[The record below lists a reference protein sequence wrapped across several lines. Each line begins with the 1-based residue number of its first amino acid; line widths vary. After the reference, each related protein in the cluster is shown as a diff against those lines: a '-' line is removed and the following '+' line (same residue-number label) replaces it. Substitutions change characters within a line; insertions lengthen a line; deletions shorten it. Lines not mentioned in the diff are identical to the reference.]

1 MQKFNF
7 RIPLIRGL
15 PMQMIQCPNC
25 GKLTGFKRALGFGTF
40 FMVVITGGLWLLAI
54 LFYPLRCITCG
65 LTSSDA
71 RGSRG
76 ALAFVFIL
84 ILAAMFGIFTHTGKR
99 SDSAAAYI
107 DNSPSISEA
116 RNDVPAPASHIYT
129 VAQISAHMNNIPTG
143 TDLTARGF
151 YLSPHVS
158 GGWAPPNQMDPCSV
172 LLYGGTVRTQHGE
185 ADPRDYCR
193 FSVVLQDENT
203 NQIHYLVC
211 NMSLEEAQVAK
222 RQCHYKSSLL
232 AHGTYA
238 SSLDFHIMPAFMGQ
252 QIGVPALDDCTLE
265 PLSEPP
271 APQESQAPPTSSQSP
286 QETEAPPTPDK
297 IMRAMN
303 EVDSLPEN
311 RNKPY
316 PVDGEVELDVR
327 KALSTSK
334 ALRSATITLVSLHR
348 EVTLSG
354 TVVDESSR
362 ELADDIASHVPGV
375 VAVHNNLTVG
385 GGAKPQ

>member
-1 MQKFNF
+1 
-7 RIPLIRGL
+7 
-15 PMQMIQCPNC
+15 MQMIQCPNC
-25 GKLTGFKRALGFGTF
+25 GKLTGFKRNLGFGTF
-40 FMVVITGGLWLLAI
+40 FMVLITGGLWLLAI
-54 LFYPLRCITCG
+54 PFYPLRCITCG
-65 LTSSDA
+65 LTSSAA
-71 RGSRG
+71 RGARG
-76 ALAFVFIL
+76 ALTIVFIL

-107 DNSPSISEA
+107 DNSPSISDV
-116 RNDVPAPASHIYT
+116 RNDVPAPARHIYT

-143 TDLTARGF
+143 TDLSARGF
-151 YLSPHVS
+151 YLQPHVS

-172 LLYGGTVRTQHGE
+172 LLYGGTVRVQHGE

-203 NQIHYLVC
+203 NQISYLVC

-222 RQCHYKSSLL
+222 HLYHYKSSLL

-238 SSLDFHIMPAFMGQ
+238 SSLDFNIMPAFMGQ

-265 PLSEPP
+265 PQSEPP
-271 APQESQAPPTSSQSP
+271 APQETQTPPTSAQAP
-286 QETEAPPTPDK
+286 QENQVPSTPQAPQESEAPPTPDK

-316 PVDGEVELDVR
+316 PVDGEVERDVR

-354 TVVDESSR
+354 NVVDEPSR
-362 ELADDIASHVPGV
+362 ELAGEITSQVPGV

-385 GGAKPQ
+385 GSAKPQ

>member
-1 MQKFNF
+1 
-7 RIPLIRGL
+7 
-15 PMQMIQCPNC
+15 MQMIQCPNC
-25 GKLTGFKRALGFGTF
+25 GKLTGFKRDLGFGTF
-40 FMVVITGGLWLLAI
+40 FLVVITGGLWLLAI

-84 ILAAMFGIFTHTGKR
+84 ILAAMFGIITHTGKR
-99 SDSAAAYI
+99 SGSAATYT
-107 DNSPSISEA
+107 DNSPSISDA
-116 RNDVPAPASHIYT
+116 RNDVPAPARHPYT

-143 TDLTARGF
+143 TDLAARGF
-151 YLSPHVS
+151 YLQPHVS

-172 LLYGGTVRTQHGE
+172 LLYGGTVRIQHGE

-222 RQCHYKSSLL
+222 RLYHYKSSLL

-238 SSLDFHIMPAFMGQ
+238 SSLDFGIMPSFGGR
-252 QIGVPALDDCTLE
+252 QIGVPALDGCTLE

-271 APQESQAPPTSSQSP
+271 TPQETHTPPISSQAPQETQVPSTPQAPQES
-286 QETEAPPTPDK
+286 EAPSTVDK
-297 IMRAMN
+297 IVRAMN

-316 PVDGEVELDVR
+316 PVDGEVERDVR

-348 EVTLSG
+348 EVTISG
-354 TVVDESSR
+354 TVVDEPSR
-362 ELADDIASHVPGV
+362 ELAEDIASHVPGV
-375 VAVHNNLTVG
+375 VAVHNNLKVG
-385 GGAKPQ
+385 GAAKPF